1 MTDIETF
8 YHNQSTLFTSVQI
21 FSVIVCASITSGGF
35 QNLPIS
41 SKLNCVLNENPAACG
56 YAIGFGI
63 VAGLLCLLFLLL
75 DFFDSYIRTWF
86 LRKSICIA
94 DFVCSVLC
102 AALWFIGFCFLAHQ
116 WALSVPDTYPLGVGS
131 GQNAIVFSFL
141 SIPCWYPCISREDP
155 YRQQHAQKVVLSYMA
170 FMRFSSSNVDYC
182 KHSAEVA
189 ILPIMRSLSSLSSG
203 QIDP

>member
-1 MTDIETF
+1 MGMKTMEACTYLGQFMNKSLIRFILSPQTITRTV
-8 YHNQSTLFTSVQI
+8 SWI

-141 SIPCWYPCISREDP
+141 SIPCW
-155 YRQQHAQKVVLSYMA
+155 VLSIVQYLVNITHGNKIICIH
-170 FMRFSSSNVDYC
+170 R
-182 KHSAEVA
+182 
-189 ILPIMRSLSSLSSG
+189 
-203 QIDP
+203 